1 MVSRI
6 TAWARLTMTS
16 IEGVSANI
24 AKARSTISCRVGNCG
39 KLKTC
44 DYVRRAILSFGKLLL
59 EARKIR
65 SGKSL
70 RNGIDRGLQIKAS
83 GELRGRAFDDPR
95 AETVLIAANFE
106 RRRLQIPY
114 QTS

>member
-1 MVSRI
+1 MGAADDDVHR
-6 TAWARLTMTS
+6 
-16 IEGVSANI
+16 G
-24 AKARSTISCRVGNCG
+24 RVGEHRQSP
-39 KLKTC
+39 L
-44 DYVRRAILSFGKLLL
+44 DDFVPRRQLWQVKDLRLRPPRDFLSFGKLLL